1 MGDGP
6 GLRRVVC
13 DVGCGDDWNKV
24 SVGRT
29 PSANAAASDAGRLA
43 ASEEII
49 FFKNL

>member
-1 MGDGP
+1 M
-6 GLRRVVC
+6 
-13 DVGCGDDWNKV
+13 GCGDVWINE

-29 PSANAAASDAGRLA
+29 PNANAAASDAGRLA